1 MNDIVGIIEALVA
14 GANFDRERVSELC
27 LVFRQR

>member
-14 GANFDRERVSELC
+14 GANFDWERVSELC
-27 LVFRQR
+27 LVF